1 MKLLQSVIF
10 SLLVGLALTAN
21 AVDQSVQVDILMS
34 KIINAQKEG
43 RAAEALPSMAK
54 LESMEPTLKAPLP
67 EGFHFLYIT
76 TLDEAG
82 DHANALR
89 RANIYIEKFGKR
101 GKNYAK
107 VIDIIGRLEDVVAQ
121 ENKVA
126 NERAEAER
134 AAQKEVEEGRSP
146 HCKELGARLKE
157 LEDEYKRVQDRWD
170 SSDQVQ
176 RHAKFCLN
184 ANLRSRFG
192 FESKANGDAYNYGNG
207 NFSTGTYSCQWGDG
221 TWDEEKKETKRE
233 YSDNDCRTMR

>member
-1 MKLLQSVIF
+1 MVAA
-10 SLLVGLALTAN
+10 VAAH
-21 AVDQSVQVDILMS
+21 AVDQDVQVDILMS

-43 RAAEALPSMAK
+43 RAADALPSMAK
-54 LESMEPTLKAPLP
+54 LESMEPTLKAPLS

-76 TLDEAG
+76 TLDETG

-89 RANIYIEKFGKR
+89 RANVYIEKFGKKGR
-101 GKNYAK
+101 NYAK
-107 VIDIIGRLEDVVAQ
+107 VVDMIGRLEDVVAQ

-126 NERAEAER
+126 NERAEAEKAKAEAER
-134 AAQKEVEEGRSP
+134 VRLQEVREGRSP
-146 HCKELGARLKE
+146 QCKELGMKLEE
-157 LEDEYKRVQDRWD
+157 LEHEYKRVQDRWD

-176 RHAKFCLN
+176 RHVKFCSN

-221 TWDEEKKETKRE
+221 TWDEEKKEIKRE
-233 YSDNDCRTMR
+233 YSDNNCRTMR